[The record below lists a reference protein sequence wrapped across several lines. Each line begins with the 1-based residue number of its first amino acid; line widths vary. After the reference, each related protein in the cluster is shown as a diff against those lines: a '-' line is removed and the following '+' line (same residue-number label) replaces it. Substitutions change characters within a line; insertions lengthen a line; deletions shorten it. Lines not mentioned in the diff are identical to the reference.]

1 MMSFRDIVGEL
12 PGIFMRSYMMLI
24 VFAQIA
30 LCVYAFI
37 SRRGVLY
44 KVLNLVHLIA
54 SFYLFTLVIDG
65 TFRAEYTGKPR
76 DFGSAVEF
84 VYNLPWWVLALF
96 ELIETVLLTLLLV
109 HAKRQTESEISYASV
124 KEALDLL
131 PEGIGWY
138 YAGGVPTFVN
148 ADMSKIASALTGD
161 AMTDCE
167 SLWMQAQ
174 TTSRS
179 EQPPLLLPLQE
190 SGTYLLSRSEAVEN
204 AETLLHLTGED
215 ISEQYRITEDLRK
228 KHARLTHIRRRY
240 IEYSRDLVKYEREKS
255 LYSARADAHSELG
268 HALLKAKT
276 YLADPASRD
285 GAALLD
291 ELKETNAVMINNR
304 RGELPDASPVATA
317 VRKAASI
324 GVRVEITGQIPE
336 GSTAEIILARA
347 IDECSSNARK
357 HSKATALTVTSEAAS
372 GEITLTLK
380 HNGAVPAGKYTEA
393 GGLLLLRYESESVGG
408 RMTALTGSSFT
419 VVITLPA
426 E

>member
-1 MMSFRDIVGEL
+1 MRTFSEIVWEYS
-12 PGIFMRSYMMLI
+12 GIIMRSYMMLI

-30 LCVYAFI
+30 LCVNSFV
-37 SRRGVLY
+37 RRQGVLY
-44 KVLNLVHLIA
+44 KALNCLHLA
-54 SFYLFTLVIDG
+54 ATFYLYTLVLDG
-65 TFRAEYTGKPR
+65 TFRAEYLGRPR
-76 DFGSAVEF
+76 DFGPAVDF
-84 VYNLPWWVLALF
+84 VYSLPWWALVLF
-96 ELIETVLLTLLLV
+96 EMLETVLLILLMIR
-109 HAKRQTESEISYASV
+109 AKRQADSEISYTSV

-138 YAGGVPTFVN
+138 YAGGVPAFIN
-148 ADMSKIASALTGD
+148 ADMSKIATALTGD

-167 SLWMQAQ
+167 ALWNQAQ
-174 TTSRS
+174 TVSKS
-179 EQPPLLLPLQE
+179 EEPPLLLPLE
-190 SGTYLLSRSEAVEN
+190 DCGTYLLSRSKAEEN
-204 AETLLHLTGED
+204 AEGLLHLTGED
-215 ISEQYRITEDLRK
+215 ISEQYRITEELRK
-228 KHARLTHIRRRY
+228 KHARLAHIRRRY

-317 VRKAASI
+317 VRKAQSI
-324 GVRVEITGQIPE
+324 GVRVEISGQIPE

-357 HSKATALTVTSEAAS
+357 HSKATGLTVTAGTDS
-372 GEITLTLK
+372 GGITLTLK
-380 HNGAVPAGKYTEA
+380 HSGSVPSGEYHEA
-393 GGLLLLRYESESVGG
+393 GGLLLLRYETESVGG